1 MSGFVGQ
8 APTAPFV
15 LTNDGFFPEIDATA
29 LRAGL
34 RLSGDVSD
42 LRLEGS
48 IISAMIST
56 NRELQEQKVIWKAAG
71 HETLEAVNPMTI
83 AGKNALAVTYTR
95 AVQALVGA
103 EHAERYRGYDATAS
117 GVREADE
124 QMPTAD
130 DYRRDHRHAVRDLL
144 GKGHATIELI

>member
-8 APTAPFV
+8 AATQPFI
-15 LTNDGFFPEIDATA
+15 LTNDDFFPDIDAAA
-29 LRAGL
+29 LRASI

-42 LRLEGS
+42 IRLETS
-48 IISAMIST
+48 IISAMITT
-56 NRELQEQKVIWKAAG
+56 NRELVTRKALWRALG
-71 HETLEAVNPMTI
+71 YTSLDAVDPTEI
-83 AGKNALAVTYTR
+83 GGKNALEITYTR

-117 GVREADE
+117 GAREDTE

>member
-8 APTAPFV
+8 APTEPFM
-15 LTNDGFFPEIDATA
+15 LSNDGFFPEIDATA
-29 LRAGL
+29 LRAGV

-42 LRLEGS
+42 IRLEAS
-48 IISAMIST
+48 IISAMINT
-56 NRELQEQKVIWKAAG
+56 NRELEARKVIWKASG
-71 HETLEAVNPMTI
+71 HNTLEAVNPMTI
-83 AGKNALAVTYTR
+83 GGKNVLEVIYTR
-95 AVQALVGA
+95 AVQALVAA

-117 GVREADE
+117 GAREDAE

-144 GKGHATIELI
+144 GKGHATIELL